1 MAALILKRLSKRY
14 GDDVVGVRELDI
26 EVPEGELMVLVGP
39 SGSGKS
45 TTLRLVAGLEMP
57 TAGEVLI
64 NGMRANDL
72 PPRDRD
78 VAMVFQDYAL
88 YPHLNVEQNLGF
100 GLKMRRTPASE
111 VRSRVAEVSHMLGI
125 GDLLRRKPRE
135 LSGGQRQ
142 RVALGRALIRDP
154 KVLLF
159 DEPLSN
165 LDASLRVQLRR
176 EIKEIHRKLGAT
188 ILYVT
193 HDQTEAM
200 ALGSRIVVMNEGAV
214 EQIGTPE
221 EIYRKPETKF
231 VAGFFG
237 SPSMNLIQCPATVE
251 PGILRIEH
259 GGATHSFPC
268 EMIEDGPDCA
278 GSGVFVGFRP
288 EDVVMGDSRDTDSFG
303 ARARVA
309 SIEAMGA
316 ESLVY
321 LEAEDFDFVARVLGH
336 VDVEAEEAVEFKV
349 PLERLHFFNADTGRR
364 MRVK

>member
-1 MAALILKRLSKRY
+1 MAALILKKLSKLY
-14 GDDVVGVRELDI
+14 GDGVVGVRDLNF

-45 TTLRLVAGLEMP
+45 TTLRLVAGLENS
-57 TAGEVLI
+57 TAGEVRIDGKL
-64 NGMRANDL
+64 ANDL

-100 GLKMRRTPASE
+100 GLKMRRVPSSE
-111 VRSRVAEVSHMLGI
+111 VRSRVAEVSLMLGI
-125 GDLLRRKPRE
+125 DDLLRRKPRE

-142 RVALGRALIRDP
+142 RVALGRALVRDP
-154 KVLLF
+154 KVFLF

-165 LDASLRVQLRR
+165 LDASLRAQLRR

-188 ILYVT
+188 IIYVT

-214 EQIGTPE
+214 EQIGSPE
-221 EIYRKPETKF
+221 EIYRRPETKF

-237 SPSMNLIQCPATVE
+237 SPSMNLIKCPAAMESGTLN
-251 PGILRIEH
+251 IRH
-259 GGATHSFPC
+259 GEATYSFRR
-268 EMIEDGPDCA
+268 EEDDGHDSIGPD
-278 GSGVFVGFRP
+278 VFVGFRP
-288 EDVVMGDSRDTDSFG
+288 EDVLVGEHSGTGSFS
-303 ARARVA
+303 ARAHVT

-316 ESLVY
+316 ETLVY
-321 LEAEDFDFVARVLGH
+321 LEADDFDLIARALGYADIEAGAKVKFGVAR
-336 VDVEAEEAVEFKV
+336 D
-349 PLERLHFFNADTGRR
+349 RLHFFSSGTGRR
-364 MRVK
+364 IRVK

>member
-1 MAALILKRLSKRY
+1 MAALILKKLSKLY
-14 GDDVVGVRELDI
+14 GDDVIGVRDLNI

-45 TTLRLVAGLEMP
+45 TTLRLVAGLERP
-57 TAGEVLI
+57 TGGEVLI
-64 NGMRANDL
+64 DGRLANDL

-100 GLKMRRTPASE
+100 GLKMRRTPSSE

-125 GDLLRRKPRE
+125 DDLLRRKPRE

-142 RVALGRALIRDP
+142 RVALGRALVRDP
-154 KVLLF
+154 KVFLF

-176 EIKEIHRKLGAT
+176 EIKELHRKLGAT

-200 ALGSRIVVMNEGAV
+200 ALGRCIVVMNEGTV

-221 EIYRKPETKF
+221 EIYRRPESKF

-237 SPSMNLIQCPATVE
+237 SPSMNLITCSATME
-251 PGILRIEH
+251 SGALRITQGE
-259 GGATHSFPC
+259 ATHSLQC
-268 EMIEDGPDCA
+268 EMEDDPDSLGPD
-278 GSGVFVGFRP
+278 VFVGFRP
-288 EDVVMGDSRDTDSFG
+288 EDVVMGAPQGTEAFG

-309 SIEAMGA
+309 FIEAMGA

-321 LEAEDFDFVARVLGH
+321 LEADGFDLVARVLGH
-336 VDVEAEEAVEFKV
+336 VDVEAEGAVEFIV
-349 PLERLHFFNADTGRR
+349 PLERLHLFNVKTGRR
-364 MRVK
+364 IIVK

>member
-1 MAALILKRLSKRY
+1 MAALILKELSKLY
-14 GDDVVGVRELDI
+14 GDGVVGVRDLDI

-45 TTLRLVAGLEMP
+45 TTLRLVAGLESP
-57 TAGEVLI
+57 TAGEVRIDGKL
-64 NGMRANDL
+64 ANDL

-100 GLKMRRTPASE
+100 GLKMRRVSSSE
-111 VRSRVAEVSHMLGI
+111 VRSRVKEVSHMLGI
-125 GDLLRRKPRE
+125 DELLRRKPKE

-142 RVALGRALIRDP
+142 RVALGRALVRDP
-154 KVLLF
+154 KVFLF

-188 ILYVT
+188 IIYVT

-200 ALGSRIVVMNEGAV
+200 ALGRRIVVMNEGAV
-214 EQIGTPE
+214 EQIGSPE
-221 EIYRKPETKF
+221 EIYRRPETRF

-237 SPSMNLIQCPATVE
+237 SPSMNLFRCPATME
-251 PGILRIEH
+251 SGTLRIRH
-259 GGATHSFPC
+259 GEATYSFRRDEDDGDDSIGA
-268 EMIEDGPDCA
+268 D
-278 GSGVFVGFRP
+278 VFVGFRP
-288 EDVVMGDSRDTDSFG
+288 EDVLIGEPCSADSFS
-303 ARARVA
+303 ARACVA

-316 ESLVY
+316 ETLVY
-321 LEAEDFDFVARVLGH
+321 LKADNFDLAARTLGH
-336 VDVEAEEAVEFKV
+336 TDIEAGAEVEFGV
-349 PLERLHFFNADTGRR
+349 DRDRLHFFAGETGKRI
-364 MRVK
+364 RVK